1 MMSSK
6 LFQGN
11 RFLSFFLSAVLVVVS
26 VSCGPM
32 PEPPTQTN
40 TPNVVIIFVD
50 DMGYAD
56 LGAYGATAYETPF
69 LDQMAKDGVRFTDFY
84 VSQPVCSASRA
95 SLLTGNY
102 SNRIGIHGALGP
114 SNTHGIHEEEVTLGE
129 LFKSKG
135 YATAIYGKWHLGHH
149 PQFLPTRHGFDE
161 YYGIPY
167 SNDMWPYHPE
177 NPEAWGDLPTIEMEE
192 TVGLNTDQ
200 TRFTTDFTTR
210 AVSFI
215 EKNAA
220 GDQPFFVYLAHPMP
234 HVPIFVSEERE
245 GHSGAGLYGD
255 VIKEIDWSVGQV
267 LEAIDKAGIDENTMV
282 IFASDNGPWL
292 SYGNH
297 AGSAKPLREGKGTAF
312 DGGVRV
318 PFISRWPG
326 VIPAGLEVSTPA
338 MTIDVFPTIAQLLDA
353 ELPSHPIDGK
363 PIWHLMTGESD
374 ASPQEAYYFYYH
386 QNELQAMRSG
396 KWKLVFPHGYRTMIG
411 QDPGIDGMPG
421 KYDYSVEAEL
431 ALYDLETDISESIN
445 LLEQHPDVVERLTKL
460 ADAKRAE
467 LGDKLTGIEGTGNR
481 APGQVSE

>member
-1 MMSSK
+1 MAFVGCDVK
-6 LFQGN
+6 PEQ
-11 RFLSFFLSAVLVVVS
+11 AVDAA
-26 VSCGPM
+26 
-32 PEPPTQTN
+32 
-40 TPNVVIIFVD
+40 TPNVVVIFVD

-56 LGAYGATAYETPF
+56 LGVYGATGYETPF
-69 LDQMAKDGVRFTDFY
+69 LDEMAADGVRFTDFY

-102 SNRIGIHGALGP
+102 SNRIGINGALGP
-114 SNTHGIHEEEVTLGE
+114 SNKHGIHEDEVTLGE

-167 SNDMWPYHPE
+167 SNDMWPFHPE
-177 NPEAWGDLPTIEMEE
+177 NPEAWVDLPTIEMEE
-192 TVGLNTDQ
+192 VVGYNTDQ
-200 TRFTTDFTTR
+200 TRFTTDLTTR

-215 EKNAA
+215 EEQATN
-220 GDQPFFVYLAHPMP
+220 GNPFFVYLAHPMP

-267 LEAIDKAGIDENTMV
+267 LEAIDNAGIDDNTMV

-338 MTIDVFPTIAQLLDA
+338 MTIDIFPTIAELLDA
-353 ELPSHPIDGK
+353 ELPAHPIDGK

-374 ASPQEAYYFYYH
+374 VSPQEAYYFYYH

-411 QDPGIDGMPG
+411 QEPGVDGIPG

-431 ALYDLETDISESIN
+431 ALYDLEADISESVN
-445 LLEQHPDVVERLTKL
+445 VLEQHPEVVERLTKL

-467 LGDKLTGIEGTGNR
+467 LGDKLTGIEGSGNR
-481 APGQVSE
+481 EPGRLAE